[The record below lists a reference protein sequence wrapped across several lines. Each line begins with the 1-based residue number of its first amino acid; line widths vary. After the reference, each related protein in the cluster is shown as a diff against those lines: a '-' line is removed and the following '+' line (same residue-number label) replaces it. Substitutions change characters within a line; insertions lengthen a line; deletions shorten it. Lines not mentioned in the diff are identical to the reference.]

1 MRLSHAAARK
11 EEKSPHAP
19 PAGFF
24 VAPSGRSGGKGGA
37 SRRRRGLGRRSG
49 PGEQGAGA
57 ARKERGVERKEWE
70 EWEGRCMGI
79 KEMTAGALRSPAR
92 HCPERKNR
100 VWNWA
105 GPSFPLTRNII
116 CFDAM
121 FFRAARLRA
130 GVLRLLLRKQQNK
143 SFNLN
148 IDAHARAA
156 PGMTDHVC
164 FLMFFGGLGVF
175 LTPICCASLYN
186 FAQMRWNIS
195 LGLIRSFARRLALD
209 SFARQFVGIPKGR
222 IDWPAVRFSLSS
234 LSLFQFF
241 SWECMRE
248 VLMPTPAGAPFH

>member
-1 MRLSHAAARK
+1 
-11 EEKSPHAP
+11 
-19 PAGFF
+19 
-24 VAPSGRSGGKGGA
+24 
-37 SRRRRGLGRRSG
+37 
-49 PGEQGAGA
+49 
-57 ARKERGVERKEWE
+57 
-70 EWEGRCMGI
+70 
-79 KEMTAGALRSPAR
+79 
-92 HCPERKNR
+92 
-100 VWNWA
+100 
-105 GPSFPLTRNII
+105 
-116 CFDAM
+116 M

-195 LGLIRSFARRLALD
+195 LGLIRSFARRLASD
-209 SFARQFVGIPKGR
+209 SFARQFIGVPKGR
-222 IDWPAVRFSLSS
+222 IDWLAVRFSLSS

-241 SWECMRE
+241 SFALSGKICAWAPLWGPGR
-248 VLMPTPAGAPFH
+248 VLGRRAGLLEALRFKASACCELRAA